1 MTKVITQLQL
11 LSIKPEQHGTS
22 IALAPSVSGTI
33 RIGKAGTISVYAS
46 VRVRINQKISEITLG
61 TWSAKDGKPTGK
73 SLKAILDEAAAIKAK
88 VREGIDPK
96 LERQTERLEQVA
108 NQQQALVEQQQRLQ
122 VLAAQQARMTVQ
134 GLFELFTE
142 LELKRRKD
150 AGASVLLAFNK
161 YAFPY
166 IGGMAVEDVKKAHIR
181 EILDNIQRQATPKM
195 PLVRTA
201 KVVLAELRQMFGFAV
216 ERDYIE
222 YDPTAA
228 IKKAK
233 LGEEKE
239 RQRYLKDAEI
249 IELLQKLPKSG
260 MAETSQLALLLQL
273 ATGARI
279 GEILG
284 ARWQHINQEAQ
295 TWHLP
300 ETKNGHAHTI
310 HLSDYTAQ
318 LLSKLHSIT
327 GSFAFLFPA
336 SNLDNANNRSV
347 CLKTVTKQVADR
359 QRGAGEPMQ
368 GRSKDTNALELAGG
382 KWTPHDLRRSFET
395 GLIRLRVLPEIAHK
409 CTNHREQDKVKRTY
423 QVEVEYEEHMR
434 EAWELWGRHMELLSA
449 KAQGKLKNVILMP
462 AKSA

>member
-1 MTKVITQLQL
+1 MSKTITQLEL
-11 LSIKPEQHGTS
+11 LSLKPASHKTT
-22 IALAPSVSGTI
+22 ILLAPSVWGTVHCTETNTI
-33 RIGKAGTISVYAS
+33 SISAYTRYRAGTG
-46 VRVRINQKISEITLG
+46 KKEIRLG

-73 SLKAILDEAAAIKAK
+73 SLKAILDDAATIKAK
-88 VREGIDPK
+88 VRDGIDPK
-96 LERQTERLEQVA
+96 LERQAKRLEQVA
-108 NQQQALVEQQQRLQ
+108 NQQQAVIEQQQRLEA
-122 VLAAQQARMTVQ
+122 LAAQQARMTVQ

-142 LELKRRKD
+142 LELKSRKD

-181 EILDNIQRQATPKM
+181 EILDNIQRQATQKM

-216 ERDYIE
+216 ARDYIE
-222 YDPTAA
+222 YNPTAA
-228 IKKAK
+228 IKKK
-233 LGEEKE
+233 DLGKEKE

-279 GEILG
+279 GEVLG
-284 ARWQHINQEAQ
+284 ARWQHINLEAK

-300 ETKNGHAHTI
+300 ETKNGYAHTI
-310 HLSDYTAQ
+310 HLSNYTAQ
-318 LLSKLHSIT
+318 LLGRLHGIT

-336 SNLDNANNRSV
+336 SNLANANNRSV
-347 CLKTVTKQVADR
+347 CHKTVTKQVADR
-359 QRGAGEPMQ
+359 QRGEGEPMQ
-368 GRSKDTNALELAGG
+368 GRSKDTNALELPNG

-395 GLIRLRVLPEIAHK
+395 GLIGLRVLPEVAHK

-423 QVEVEYEEHMR
+423 QVPVEYEEYMR
-434 EAWELWGRHMELLSA
+434 QAWELWGGHMELLSA
-449 KAQGKLKNVILMP
+449 KAQGKLDNVILMP
-462 AKSA
+462 VKIA